1 MTYLILGGYGF
12 LGQNLCRTLTRAG
25 HKVIVYGRKS
35 DRAVKVA
42 EWLQQDGI
50 PCEFL
55 WGDFCEEKDWQV
67 RLKDVDAVF
76 HLISTTKPS
85 NKDLSYEFES
95 NVLPSVRLFEAC
107 AKEKIKVFY
116 FSSGGTVY
124 GVPRYLPIDELHK
137 TDPISTYGISKLS
150 IEKALAY
157 CGWSSGL
164 DYLILR
170 ISNPYGLGQDPTR
183 DQGLI
188 GVALA
193 RALRGKDI
201 EIWGTGNVIRDY
213 IYVDDLMRA
222 VMSLLEYD
230 GTYHLFN
237 IGYAVGFS
245 VNEVISHIH
254 NYVKPRVDISYK
266 EGRIQDVPV
275 NILSH
280 ELISEETG
288 WQPLVALDE
297 GIKRMIAAWQP
308 EQGRFAWI

>member
-157 CGWSSGL
+157 CGWSSG
-164 DYLILR
+164 
-170 ISNPYGLGQDPTR
+170 PYIQSLWLGTGPYPRSGAYRCGFGQS
-183 DQGLI
+183 
-188 GVALA
+188 LA
-193 RALRGKDI
+193 RERY
-201 EIWGTGNVIRDY
+201 RDLGHRQCY
-213 IYVDDLMRA
+213 KGL
-222 VMSLLEYD
+222 
-230 GTYHLFN
+230 HLC
-237 IGYAVGFS
+237 G
-245 VNEVISHIH
+245 
-254 NYVKPRVDISYK
+254 
-266 EGRIQDVPV
+266 
-275 NILSH
+275 
-280 ELISEETG
+280 
-288 WQPLVALDE
+288 
-297 GIKRMIAAWQP
+297 
-308 EQGRFAWI
+308 